1 MIKRK
6 QLIDKY
12 LDFFVSKNHKRIP
25 NSSLI
30 PENDPTALFISA
42 GMHPLVPFLL
52 GQKHP
57 LGKRLVNVQKC
68 IRTTDMGEVGDLKHH
83 TFFEQLGNWSLGDY
97 GKKQAIEYT
106 FEFLTKTLKIP
117 KEKLAASA
125 FKGDKDA
132 PKDEESY
139 DALIS
144 VGFQKERIA
153 ILSRSENWWGPAGK
167 TGPCGPD
174 SEIFYWIKKTSAPKR
189 FNPNDENWIEVGN
202 NVFMEYNKDQKGKY
216 SPLKQKNVDFGGG
229 SERMLAILEG
239 HNDNYLTECFKPII
253 KEIENLSHKKY
264 GKEKET
270 TKSIRIIA
278 DHIKAAIF
286 IISDGI
292 IPGNTEQGYILRRLI
307 RRAIRY
313 GQSLGI
319 KEIFTSKLVDSVIEI
334 YPDYPELNKN
344 RNNIITELE
353 REENKFRQTLES
365 GIREFERITKGKKG
379 ISCKESFLLYQSHGF
394 PVEMIE
400 EECKARKIKFSKKEF
415 EEECKIHQELSRTA
429 AEGRFKS
436 GLADN
441 SKETTKL
448 HTAVHLLLA
457 AIRKILKDNLIH
469 QKGSNINAERL
480 RLDFNFPRKLTEE
493 ELKDIEQEVNS
504 NIKKGCKVIREEI
517 PLEEAKKKGITGVFE
532 HKYGKIVSVYTI
544 ENCSKEIC
552 TGPHVKNT
560 CELGKFK
567 IIKEESSSSG
577 VRRIKAILK

>member
-6 QLIDKY
+6 QLIEKY
-12 LDFFVSKNHKRIP
+12 INFFKSKNHKEIP

-52 GQKHP
+52 GQKNP

-68 IRTTDMGEVGDLKHH
+68 VRTTDIEEVGDEVHH
-83 TFFEQLGNWSLGDY
+83 TFFEMLGNWSLGDY
-97 GKKQAIEYT
+97 WKEDSIKYSL
-106 FEFLTKTLKIP
+106 EFLIKILKIK
-117 KEKLAASA
+117 KEEIEITCFA
-125 FKGDKDA
+125 GDKDA
-132 PKDEESY
+132 PKDTES
-139 DALIS
+139 
-144 VGFQKERIA
+144 
-153 ILSRSENWWGPAGK
+153 SEIWKSLGIKKIKFLGKKDNWWGPAGK

-174 SEIFYWIKKTSAPKR
+174 TEIFVKKV
-189 FNPNDENWIEVGN
+189 EIWN
-202 NVFMEYNKDQKGKY
+202 NVFMQYYKDEKGEYI
-216 SPLKQKNVDFGGG
+216 PAKQKNIDTGMGV
-229 SERMLAILEG
+229 ERTIAILNNL
-239 HNDNYLTECFKPII
+239 NDNYLTECFLPII
-253 KEIENLSHKKY
+253 KQIERLSKKDY
-264 GKEKET
+264 KNNKKEM
-270 TKSIRIIA
+270 RIIA

-292 IPGNTEQGYILRRLI
+292 NSSNTEQGYILRRLI
-307 RRAIRY
+307 RRAVRY

-319 KEIFTSKLVDSVIEI
+319 KENFTHKLVDSIIEI

-353 REENKFRQTLES
+353 REENKFRQTLER
-365 GIREFERITKGKKG
+365 GINIFERITQGKKE
-379 ISCKESFLLYQSHGF
+379 ISCKDSFLLYQSYGF

-400 EECKARKIKFSKKEF
+400 EECKARNIKFSRKEF
-415 EEECKIHQELSRTA
+415 EGECKVHQKLSRTA

-441 SKETTKL
+441 STETTRL
-448 HTAVHLLLA
+448 HTAAHLLLA
-457 AIRKILKDNLIH
+457 AIRKILKDNSIH

-480 RLDFNFPRKLTEE
+480 RLDFNFPRKLTED
-493 ELKDIEQEVNS
+493 ELREIEQEVNF
-504 NIKKGCKVIREEI
+504 NIQKGCPVIRKEM

-532 HKYGKIVSVYTI
+532 HKYGDIVSIYTI
-544 ENCSKEIC
+544 GECSKEIC
-552 TGPHVKNT
+552 AGPHVKNT
-560 CELGKFK
+560 CELGKLK